1 VTSGLSGQASPTLS
15 WQDIVVVPRKSF
27 LKGGRLE
34 LAPFTGV
41 SINDLLIN
49 HYVFGLNLNY
59 FLTDVLWI
67 GLQGQ
72 YFMKAL
78 TEREELTG
86 LQYNRVPSLNRY
98 LYGAALNFGYV
109 PMYGKFSLFNRAIM
123 NWEIYASAG
132 IGWTRSEIIPR
143 SYTAEKFTS
152 DLLTPNAAVGARFF
166 LFNWLTVN
174 FEVRDYIMADKFENP
189 KREKGSSG
197 ADAKAHAEQA
207 LVNNVML
214 MAGVGIYL
222 PGKFQYKTA
231 R

>member
-1 VTSGLSGQASPTLS
+1 
-15 WQDIVVVPRKSF
+15 
-27 LKGGRLE
+27 
-34 LAPFTGV
+34 
-41 SINDLLIN
+41 
-49 HYVFGLNLNY
+49 VFS
-59 FLTDVLWI
+59 I

-98 LYGAALNFGYV
+98 LYGASLNFGYV
-109 PMYGKFSLFNRAIM
+109 PVYGKFSLFNRAIM
-123 NWEIYASAG
+123 SWEIYASAG
-132 IGWTRSEIIPR
+132 FGWTRSEIIPR
-143 SYTAEKFTS
+143 SYAAEKFTNE
-152 DLLTPNAAVGARFF
+152 LLTPNAAVGARFF

-174 FEVRDYIMADKFENP
+174 FEVRDYIMADKFEN
-189 KREKGSSG
+189 KNRVKGTSG
-197 ADAKAHAEQA
+197 ADAKANAEQA

-222 PGKFQYKTA
+222 PGGFQYKTA